1 MDRYFSRRI
10 LKEVVG
16 HQILRA
22 LDEQRTLERHH
33 MMTFVQILEIG
44 RLAMNLPRLAEIELV
59 NSVVRQLGIKIV
71 DTAVALNWTVVY
83 FVQLLNALHHPSG
96 SILTVNQ
103 DC

>member
-1 MDRYFSRRI
+1 
-10 LKEVVG
+10 
-16 HQILRA
+16 
-22 LDEQRTLERHH
+22 

-59 NSVVRQLGIKIV
+59 NSLVRQLGIKIV

-83 FVQLLNALHHPSG
+83 FVQLLNAPHYLSG
-96 SILTVNQ
+96 SILTANQ